1 MQRAKQN
8 SAMREKRRG
17 KTAPCSVQ
25 RKKTR
30 ASAQTKKRRAI
41 QLAKE
46 KKRQTACEWKMRVV
60 GGRTQDLHARFV

>member
-8 SAMREKRRG
+8 SAM
-17 KTAPCSVQ
+17 Q
-25 RKKTR
+25 RAKEKTR